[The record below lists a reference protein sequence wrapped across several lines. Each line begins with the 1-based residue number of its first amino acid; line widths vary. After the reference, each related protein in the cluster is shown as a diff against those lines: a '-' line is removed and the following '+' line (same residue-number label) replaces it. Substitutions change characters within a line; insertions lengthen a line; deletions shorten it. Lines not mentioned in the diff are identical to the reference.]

1 MLQSVVL
8 YTTAN
13 LLVKALAILP
23 TPQLVFLRSAISLV
37 FCVLWLWRVGQ
48 PLLGHNHKWLVI
60 RGTAGM
66 VALTMFFHTIRH
78 IPLASA
84 TVIQYL
90 SPIFTVL
97 LAILF
102 DGQRI
107 KPHRWLYFA
116 AAFGGILMVKGFDPR
131 VSWTYLGLGM
141 GSALGAAIAYLATIK
156 CRETDS
162 AVGVVTWFHMI
173 ATPVMGS
180 WSAAVWH
187 PMTAQ
192 QWGMALGIGVL
203 SLLAQVAMTKAL
215 HLEDAARVM
224 PFKYFGAILALVFA
238 WVLFDEA
245 ITGWALVGIGVVL
258 AAVTANALAGRVRV
272 SAP

>member
-8 YTTAN
+8 YTSAN

-23 TPQLVFLRSAISLV
+23 TPQLVFLRSAVSLV
-37 FCVLWLWRVGQ
+37 LCVFWLWRKGE
-48 PLLGHNHKWLVI
+48 PLLGHNRKWLFI
-60 RGTAGM
+60 RGFTGM
-66 VALTMFFHTIRH
+66 VALTLFFHTIRH

-97 LAILF
+97 LAIAF

-131 VSWTYLGLGM
+131 VSWLYLFMGM
-141 GSALGAAIAYLATIK
+141 GSALGAAVAYLATIK

-173 ATPVMGS
+173 ATPIR
-180 WSAAVWH
+180 AAGA
-187 PMTAQ
+187 PRF
-192 QWGMALGIGVL
+192 GI
-203 SLLAQVAMTKAL
+203 
-215 HLEDAARVM
+215 R
-224 PFKYFGAILALVFA
+224 
-238 WVLFDEA
+238 
-245 ITGWALVGIGVVL
+245 
-258 AAVTANALAGRVRV
+258 
-272 SAP
+272 

>member
-1 MLQSVVL
+1 MIQSVVL

-13 LLVKALAILP
+13 LLVKALAFLP
-23 TPQLVFLRSAISLV
+23 TQQLVFLRSAISLA
-37 FCVLWLWRVGQ
+37 FCVAWLWREGA
-48 PLLGHNHKWLVI
+48 PLLGHNRRWLVV
-60 RGTAGM
+60 RGVAGM
-66 VALTMFFHTIRH
+66 VALSLFFHTIRF

-97 LAILF
+97 LALLF

-107 KPHRWLYFA
+107 RPYRWLYFS

-131 VSWTYLGLGM
+131 VSWLYLGM
-141 GSALGAAIAYLATIK
+141 GLGSALLAALAYLATIK

-162 AVGVVTWFHMI
+162 AVGIVTYFHLI

-180 WSAAVWH
+180 WSATTWH
-187 PMTAQ
+187 PMTAEH
-192 QWGMALGIGVL
+192 WLMALGIGTL

-215 HLEDAARVM
+215 HLEEAARVM
-224 PFKYFGAILALVFA
+224 PFKYFGAILALIMA
-238 WVLFDEA
+238 KLMFDEVV
-245 ITGWALVGIGVVL
+245 TGWALVGILVVL
-258 AAVTANALAGRVRV
+258 AAVTANTFAGRKP
-272 SAP
+272 ANG